1 MSLIKKSSFPTPT
14 FLSLSMTFQVLTI
27 GFQKLGFRDQV
38 SSMALSASQMRAV
51 EFSLLEYV

>member
-14 FLSLSMTFQVLTI
+14 FLFLSMIFQVLTI

-38 SSMALSASQMRAV
+38 SSMASQMRGA